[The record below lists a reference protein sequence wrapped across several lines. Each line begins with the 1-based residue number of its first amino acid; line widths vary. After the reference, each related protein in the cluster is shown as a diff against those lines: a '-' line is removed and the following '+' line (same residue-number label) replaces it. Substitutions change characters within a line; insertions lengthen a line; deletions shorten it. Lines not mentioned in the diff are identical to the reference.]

1 MPRAV
6 GGRARPSV
14 FFDSSTYAKREG
26 GGRHVSVGGDPP
38 DCVKVRRA
46 TAVSALALTVATFSL
61 LFRDVLRLLGSGL
74 VRTLLLEGE
83 CGDMAGDVRPDSGM
97 GVLLSI
103 KERRE
108 VLGRLGGGGAALL
121 IRSGGG
127 DGQTAT
133 GRSNPH
139 PATWEA
145 GPGTQGGVQGNRAAE
160 TTMVTLAATVLEGRG
175 NPSDTPEQQ
184 HGSPTLPLGGGR
196 TSSDTVG
203 HHHGGH
209 PTSDCAII
217 GGTWEEGGLDP
228 WRRG

>member
-1 MPRAV
+1 MGKEKELIGRGGDNTVDAAGGLGWKRSKGRGGGADKARTEDRGGTPEGRGEGQSPRAV

-26 GGRHVSVGGDPP
+26 RGRHVSVGGDPP

-103 KERRE
+103 KER
-108 VLGRLGGGGAALL
+108 GR
-121 IRSGGG
+121 
-127 DGQTAT
+127 
-133 GRSNPH
+133 P
-139 PATWEA
+139 
-145 GPGTQGGVQGNRAAE
+145 
-160 TTMVTLAATVLEGRG
+160 
-175 NPSDTPEQQ
+175 
-184 HGSPTLPLGGGR
+184 
-196 TSSDTVG
+196 
-203 HHHGGH
+203 
-209 PTSDCAII
+209 C
-217 GGTWEEGGLDP
+217 
-228 WRRG
+228 